1 MVAQKSAKPAAAETA
16 DGLQNID
23 RLGGTIYFRIIRSKT
38 QRQIRKRFDAYRL
51 LRAQLYARGCK

>member
-16 DGLQNID
+16 NGLPNTD
-23 RLGGTIYFRIIRSKT
+23 RLDGAINRKIIRSKA

-51 LRAQLYARGCK
+51 LRALHCARGGK